1 MNYLL
6 GGTLGF
12 SFFMQSLKML
22 GVVFLIIFAL
32 DFLLQLISELEDL
45 NNNFSFYLVLNYL
58 GLIALGRFCEIFPL
72 CCVISSILT
81 FGLLSDSG
89 ELTAA
94 RVLGK
99 SLFSIVLD
107 ILKPI
112 FSFLLLTLFL
122 LEFVTPKLEKDAA
135 YLKYG
140 NLDNFEEQKWVYKNN
155 NFVKFKIEND
165 LVKDVTLFELNED
178 KKIMKIISSS
188 SSDISKD
195 GWNLLDSKNILTKK
209 KINNFNWK
217 DGPEYG
223 FDERLGRKEMALSK
237 VYKILNEAGP
247 TREKNMISYEFW
259 KKIFEPISAIAI
271 IIFALAVSN
280 KLFGLNKN
288 LERLLFGVLIAYG
301 FNLFLKVLGNVAII
315 NGFSPSL
322 AIVLPS
328 LIVLAAGYRII
339 KDQ

>member
-1 MNYLL
+1 MNYFL

-32 DFLLQLISELEDL
+32 DSLLQLISELEDL
-45 NNNFSFYLVLNYL
+45 NNNYSFYLALNYL
-58 GLIALGRFCEIFPL
+58 GLIALSRFCEIFPL
-72 CCVISSILT
+72 CCVISAILT

-99 SLFSIVLD
+99 SLFSIILD

-112 FSFLLLTLFL
+112 FIFLLMTLFL
-122 LEFVTPKLEKDAA
+122 LEFVTPKLEKEAA

-140 NLDNFEEQKWVYKNN
+140 NLDNSEEQKWLYKKN
-155 NFVKFKIEND
+155 NFVKFKIESD
-165 LVKDVTLFELNED
+165 LVKDITLFELNED
-178 KKIMKIISSS
+178 KKIINIISSS
-188 SSDISKD
+188 RSDISRD
-195 GWNLLDSKNILTKK
+195 GWNLLDSENILTKK

-223 FDERLGRKEMALSK
+223 FDERLRRKEMALSK

-328 LIVLAAGYRII
+328 LIVLAVGYRII